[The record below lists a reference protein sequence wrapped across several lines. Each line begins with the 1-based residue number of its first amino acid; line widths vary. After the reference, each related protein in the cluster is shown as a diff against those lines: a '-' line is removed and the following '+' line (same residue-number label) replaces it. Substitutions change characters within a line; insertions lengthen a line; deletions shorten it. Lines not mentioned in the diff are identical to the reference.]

1 MSALWGIGSYVDAEN
16 VRVPWEIGSDEIN
29 RDIGVATNVLGE
41 LGVAGNGVLWCS
53 MLSQSGQFWPY
64 ICGTVMAGAR
74 LSCADATAG
83 EATRVAMFLKLM
95 PYGAVF
101 GVTEEILDGLDE
113 MGRPYG
119 DVFAGVRI
127 VGAGPGAYERLAA
140 AGLTPTRFV
149 ACGPALAFGREP
161 GGPAF
166 VADAEWEV
174 DAEAGQICVTARQP
188 RAQTF
193 ARTPVGV
200 RGTIVD
206 GGISW

>member
-1 MSALWGIGSYVDAEN
+1 MSALWGIGSYVDAEGA
-16 VRVPWEIGSDEIN
+16 RVPWEIGSEEIN
-29 RDIGVATNVLGE
+29 RDIGIATNVLGE
-41 LGVAGNGVLWCS
+41 LGLAGNGVLWCS

-83 EATRVAMFLKLM
+83 EATRVAMFLRLM

-101 GVTEEILDGLDE
+101 GITEAILDGLDE
-113 MGRPYG
+113 MGRPHAE
-119 DVFAGVRI
+119 VFANVRV

-166 VADAEWEV
+166 VAEAEWAL
-174 DAEAGQICVTARQP
+174 DADDDQICVTARQP

-200 RGTIVD
+200 RGALVD
-206 GGISW
+206 GGVSW

>member
-1 MSALWGIGSYVDAEN
+1 VTALWGIGTYVDGNGA
-16 VRVPWEIGSDEIN
+16 RAPWEISHDEIN
-29 RDIGVATNVLGE
+29 RDIGVATSVLGE
-41 LGVAGNGVLWCS
+41 LGVAGDGALWCS

-83 EATRVAMFLKLM
+83 EAARVAMFLRLM
-95 PYGAVF
+95 SYGAVF
-101 GVTEEILDGLDE
+101 GVTDAILDGLDD
-113 MGRPYG
+113 MGKSYG
-119 DVFAGVRI
+119 EVFAGVRI
-127 VGAGPGAYERLAA
+127 IGAGPGAYERLAD

-166 VADAEWEV
+166 VAEAEWHL
-174 DAEAGQICVTARQP
+174 DADGGQMRVTARQP

-200 RGTIVD
+200 RGHIVD
-206 GGISW
+206 GGVAW

>member
-1 MSALWGIGSYVDAEN
+1 MSALWGVGSYLDAEDA
-16 VRVPWEIGSDEIN
+16 RVPWEISNDEIN

-83 EATRVAMFLKLM
+83 EANRVEMFLRLM

-101 GVTEEILDGLDE
+101 GVTDDILDGLDE
-113 MGRPYG
+113 MEKQYA

-127 VGAGPGAYERLAA
+127 VGAGPGAYERLAD

-166 VADAEWEV
+166 VAAAEWELGV
-174 DAEAGQICVTARQP
+174 DGDRICVTARQA

-200 RGTIVD
+200 RGVLVD
-206 GGISW
+206 GGVSW